1 MEGLKSGRAEVL
13 LDTGYIAERLR
24 NITGE
29 ERIKLNEPM
38 KNHTSFR
45 VGGPADILVCPE
57 SLEQLTETVRECRR
71 NNVPFYIEGN
81 GTNLLVTDKGIRGV
95 VIKTCGSLC
104 DVKVEGDT
112 ILAECGAL
120 LSKVAKTALEHG
132 LAGLEFAS
140 GIPGT
145 LGGAVCM
152 NAGAYGREIKD
163 VVVRTEY
170 LDGDNE
176 IKVMTGEQHEFAYRS
191 SRIQK
196 EGGIVLRTVMKLD
209 RGEYG
214 AIKELMDDLNRRRK
228 EKQPLELPSAGSV
241 FRRPEGHYAGKLIE
255 DCGLKGF
262 SIGGAQVSEKHCGFI
277 VNRGNASAADIIK
290 LINHIKD
297 CVRSKYGVSLET
309 EIKILG
315 EE

>member
-1 MEGLKSGRAEVL
+1 
-13 LDTGYIAERLR
+13 LDIGYIAGRLGS
-24 NITGE
+24 ITGE
-29 ERIKLNEPM
+29 ERIKLNELM

-45 VGGPADILVCPE
+45 VGGPADILVCPD
-57 SLEQLTETVRECRR
+57 SIVRLAEIVKECRK
-71 NNVPFYIEGN
+71 NNVPFYIMGN
-81 GTNLLVTDKGIRGV
+81 GTNLVVTDKGIRGV

-104 DVKVEGDT
+104 GVRVEGDT
-112 ILAECGAL
+112 IQADCGAL
-120 LSKVAKTALEHG
+120 LSKVAKAALEHS

-145 LGGAVCM
+145 VGGAVCM

-170 LDGDNE
+170 LDAENE
-176 IKVMTGEQHEFAYRS
+176 IKVMSREQHEFSYRS

-196 EGGIVLRTVMKLD
+196 EGGIVLRTVIKLD
-209 RGEYG
+209 KGEHQ
-214 AIKELMDDLNRRRK
+214 AIKSLMDDLNRRRK
-228 EKQPLELPSAGSV
+228 DKQPLELPSAGSV
-241 FRRPEGHYAGKLIE
+241 FRRPEGYYAGKLIE

-277 VNRGNASAADIIK
+277 VNRGNAAAADIIE
-290 LINHIKD
+290 LVNHIKD
-297 CVRSKYGVSLET
+297 CVQSKYGIRLKT